1 MTLLATIFFPSP
13 DGHVAVGT
21 HGCAGPSR
29 DVFCHLDQGILI
41 FRVGLGDRSGWDVT
55 LRDTCTSI
63 TLHAERWGDQ
73 TSLWTAACRRW
84 RSDGKTILLWN
95 RKNIIKVNQKSECLW
110 HHKGCV
116 CACVYFSFRCVS
128 FLISTLF
135 VYTPSGCHSSAPLPA
150 QSWFNH
156 ISLCRTYSYN
166 DDNKVYVHP
175 AYA

>member
-1 MTLLATIFFPSP
+1 MAMLQWAHMGVRVPAGMCSAIWTRVSSSLGWAWGTGRAGTWPLGTLALPLPFMLK
-13 DGHVAVGT
+13 DGVIKPVCGLRP
-21 HGCAGPSR
+21 AG
-29 DVFCHLDQGILI
+29 
-41 FRVGLGDRSGWDVT
+41 
-55 LRDTCTSI
+55 
-63 TLHAERWGDQ
+63 
-73 TSLWTAACRRW
+73 
-84 RSDGKTILLWN
+84 DGGVMEKLYWLWN